1 MATSA
6 PGGMGGDPSDI
17 GKENKSPGPSKL
29 GGKVKRREY
38 RVGLK
43 KRQYNN
49 EMKTKI
55 MQQTDQGARNMD
67 ICRMYNVPE
76 FTVRSMRK
84 QNSVSVQNTV

>member
-1 MATSA
+1 M
-6 PGGMGGDPSDI
+6 
-17 GKENKSPGPSKL
+17 
-29 GGKVKRREY
+29 REY

-43 KRQYNN
+43 KRQYDN

-55 MQQTDQGARNMD
+55 MQQIDQGARNVD

-84 QNSVSVQNTV
+84 QNTVV

>member
-6 PGGMGGDPSDI
+6 PGGTGGDPSDI
-17 GKENKSPGPSKL
+17 SKKSKSPVPSKL
-29 GGKVKRREY
+29 GGKVKRRDY

-43 KRQYNN
+43 KRQHDN

-55 MQQTDQGARNMD
+55 MQQIDQGARNVD

-76 FTVRSMRK
+76 STVRSMKKLRK
-84 QNSVSVQNTV
+84 IWP